1 MNVESYLTSSL
12 KKCSFWCANR
22 LYSNACGIAIRWSLQ
37 VFLTYPPLR
46 WKKKIFWKL
55 KFLYLLSFCHTLD
68 SFRTTVNLKMERSL
82 QTSQLLFQVNLNNF
96 NPWIKPY
103 TPVYTKMI
111 VVSFKR
117 HDFYIENHLAWIAYL
132 YNLNLLCNYLHEGF
146 FL

>member
-1 MNVESYLTSSL
+1 MFILMCKQTLFKCVRYCYKMIVTS
-12 KKCSFWCANR
+12 
-22 LYSNACGIAIRWSLQ
+22 
-37 VFLTYPPLR
+37 VFNLSATPM
-46 WKKKIFWKL
+46 KKKIFWKL

-132 YNLNLLCNYLHEGF
+132 YNLLCNYLHEGF
-146 FL
+146 FFYKELISNICTVWG